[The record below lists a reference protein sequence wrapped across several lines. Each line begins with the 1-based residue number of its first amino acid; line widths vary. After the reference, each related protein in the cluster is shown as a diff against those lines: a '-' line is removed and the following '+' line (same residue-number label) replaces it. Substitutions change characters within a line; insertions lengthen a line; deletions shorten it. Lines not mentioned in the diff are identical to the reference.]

1 MKRIPDIKY
10 GKHDYAYLDLYLPD
24 GECTDLLIWFHGGGL
39 VNLSRTSIQF
49 AEDLTRA
56 GVGVAS
62 VEYRM
67 YPHGAAFPDY
77 LVDCADAVKFL
88 QDHIR
93 DYAEPKRVFVSGQS
107 AGAYITLML
116 AFDKTYLDNAGADR
130 SAIAGFISDSAQT
143 TTHFAVLRER
153 GINPRLE
160 RIDDA
165 APLYHINGDTE
176 LNSLLLIY
184 YSQDVV
190 CRPEQNQLLYQSL
203 HKLCPEMHIRMVE
216 LPGKHTF
223 GSEHRNE
230 KGTYDFND
238 TVLAFIKE
246 LSQNI

>member
-1 MKRIPDIKY
+1 MRIIPDIQY
-10 GKHDYAYLDLYLPD
+10 NALENSYLDLYLPD
-24 GECTDLLIWFHGGGL
+24 GECKDLLIWFHGGGL
-39 VNLSRTSIQF
+39 VNLSRASIKF
-49 AEDLTRA
+49 AEDLTKA
-56 GVGVAS
+56 GVGIAS

-67 YPHGAAFPDY
+67 YTHGAKYPDF
-77 LVDCADAVKFL
+77 LVDCAEAVKFL

-93 DYAEPKRVFVSGQS
+93 AYANPRRIFISGQS
-107 AGAYITLML
+107 AGAYLTLML
-116 AFDKTYLDNAGADR
+116 AFDRTYLDNAGVDR
-130 SAIAGFISDSAQT
+130 SAIAGFISDSAQA

-165 APLYHINGDTE
+165 APLYHVSEETQ

-190 CRPEQNQLLYQSL
+190 CRPEENRLLYQSL
-203 HKLCPEMHIRMVE
+203 RKLCPQLNVQIKE

-230 KGTYDFND
+230 AGTFDFND
-238 TVLAFIKE
+238 AVLEFLHNLPEA
-246 LSQNI
+246 

>member
-10 GKHDYAYLDLYLPD
+10 NELENSYLDLYLPD

-39 VNLSRTSIQF
+39 VNLDRTKISF
-49 AEDLTRA
+49 AEDLTRK

-67 YPHGAAFPDY
+67 YTHGAKFPDFFTY
-77 LVDCADAVKFL
+77 CAHAVKFL
-88 QDHIR
+88 QDNIKT
-93 DYAEPKRVFVSGQS
+93 YADPQRIFISGQS

-116 AFDKTYLDNAGADR
+116 AFDQTYLKNAGVDPDT
-130 SAIAGFISDSAQT
+130 IAGFISDSAQT

-153 GINPRLE
+153 GINGRLE

-165 APLYHINGDTE
+165 APLYHISPETK

-184 YSQDVV
+184 YTNDVV
-190 CRPEQNQLLYQSL
+190 CRPEQNKLLYASL
-203 HKLCPEMHIRMVE
+203 RKLCPHLKVQIKE
-216 LPGKHTF
+216 LPGKHTN

-230 KGTYDFND
+230 RGTFDFND
-238 TVLAFIKE
+238 TVLEF
-246 LSQNI
+246 LSCV

>member
-1 MKRIPDIKY
+1 MRKTADLKY
-10 GKHDYAYLDLYLPD
+10 GKGEKDFFDLLLPD
-24 GECTDLLIWFHGGGL
+24 GETEDLVIWFHGGGL
-39 VNLSRTSIQF
+39 VNLTRASIKF
-49 AEDLTRA
+49 AEDLTQA

-67 YPHGAAFPDY
+67 YTHGAHFPDF

-88 QDHIR
+88 QDNIKT
-93 DYAEPKRVFVSGQS
+93 YADPRRIFISGQS

-116 AFDKTYLDNAGADR
+116 AFDKTYLDNAGVDR

-143 TTHFAVLRER
+143 TTHFNVLKER
-153 GINPRLE
+153 GVYPRLE

-165 APLYHINGDTE
+165 APLYHISNTTE

-190 CRPEQNQLLYQSL
+190 CRPEQNKLLYQSL
-203 HKLCPEMHIRMVE
+203 HKLCPELNVQITE
-216 LPGKHTF
+216 LPGKHTY

-230 KGTYDFND
+230 RGTFDFND
-238 TVLAFIKE
+238 TVLAFLNSIP
-246 LSQNI
+246 